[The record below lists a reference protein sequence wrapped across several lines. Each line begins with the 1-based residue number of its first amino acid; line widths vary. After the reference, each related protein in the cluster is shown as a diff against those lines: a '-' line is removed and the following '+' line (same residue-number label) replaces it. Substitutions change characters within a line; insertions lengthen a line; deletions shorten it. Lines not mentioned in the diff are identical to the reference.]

1 MTSVVKVVVE
11 EEVVVVILLIVI
23 VWIVWTFKKK
33 LNIIMIKPNKLK
45 SLNFI
50 HLLQYNWKKLM
61 RYNYYMEI

>member
-1 MTSVVKVVVE
+1 MTAVKIVVE
-11 EEVVVVILLIVI
+11 EVVAVGATLLIVN

-45 SLNFI
+45 RLNFI